1 MKGEVVLV
9 TGGSRGIGAAA
20 ARRFA
25 AEGARVAVLS
35 RRLADA
41 EAVAAEVGGLAV
53 AADVADEVAVG
64 RAVDAV
70 EAALGPVGVLV
81 NNAGVVARHPVEGH
95 PVDVWDRVL
104 AVNLR
109 GAFLVARAVL
119 PGMLAA
125 GRGRI
130 LNVSSISG
138 RLGTAELSAYCASK
152 WGLIGFTKALAAE
165 VKGRGVV
172 VTALCPGS
180 VDTAMLRATDLGF
193 APDMTPADVAEALL
207 MLARAPAAIAGAAVD
222 LFG

>member
-1 MKGEVVLV
+1 VRGEVVLV
-9 TGGSRGIGAAA
+9 TGAARGIGAAT

-41 EAVAAEVGGLAV
+41 EAVARDFDGLPV
-53 AADVADEVAVG
+53 EADVADEHAVG
-64 RAVDAV
+64 RAVEAV
-70 EAALGPVGVLV
+70 ERALGPVGVLV
-81 NNAGVVARHPVEGH
+81 NNAGVVARHAVDGH

-152 WGLIGFTKALAAE
+152 WGLVGFTKALAAE

-172 VTALCPGS
+172 VAALCPGS
-180 VDTAMLRATDLGF
+180 VDTAMLRSTGLGF
-193 APDMTPADVAEALL
+193 APDMTPEDVADALL

-222 LFG
+222 FFG